1 MNFFSVP
8 KSSYLGELGTPGKH
22 DPNIIVEVHVWNTP
36 VNRCRDPPDR
46 RNVDFTCESRSLA
59 VRLWYRGVTSIELI
73 LCQRPKLNP
82 LVHGGIIY
90 HPSIKDD
97 DIKGKSKNTHQN
109 HLLVLEE
116 QVTHPLLPLPR
127 GSARCSEP
135 CRPHRPPTC
144 N

>member
-8 KSSYLGELGTPGKH
+8 KSRYHGELGSSRKH
-22 DPNIIVEVHVWNTP
+22 DPDIIMEVHVWNTST
-36 VNRCRDPPDR
+36 NGCRDPPD
-46 RNVDFTCESRSLA
+46 NHDVNFTCESRSIA
-59 VRLWYRGVTSIELI
+59 IRLWYRGVTSIKLV

-144 N
+144 T